1 MQELDACSC
10 EGKRFVHLENI
21 QVLAFK
27 ASDAKNETNRLTF
40 QCTSYIMDHSR
51 QRQKIWVLDRERTVV
66 TLFVADDNINIHY
79 DLLDTCVQK
88 VHLSIWTR
96 LQNCG
101 VEVFDFYNTESLLT
115 VVCDMKCRCHLD
127 VSLQSLLIEL
137 SSTNL
142 TLLQLLIHCFWWSCQ
157 KLLLK
162 TSLKINQSLCL
173 REKEG

>member
-27 ASDAKNETNRLTF
+27 ASDEKNETNRLTF

-115 VVCDMKCRCHLD
+115 VVCDMKYRVTLMC
-127 VSLQSLLIEL
+127 L
-137 SSTNL
+137 SRACWLNFRPQIS
-142 TLLQLLIHCFWWSCQ
+142 HCSSSWYTASGEAARSFSS
-157 KLLLK
+157 KLAWK
-162 TSLKINQSLCL
+162 
-173 REKEG
+173 